1 VIDCAN
7 SNKPDMPCTG
17 IQGIKLVA
25 GELGGAGECAVGVS
39 LEKLIDRVVE
49 AVAWPPCAG
58 SYAARK
64 PRVASCRSAPGDHWR
79 RGRRVLPKRGLAD
92 NR

>member
-1 VIDCAN
+1 MQGIEHVAAELGSAGDCA
-7 SNKPDMPCTG
+7 
-17 IQGIKLVA
+17 I
-25 GELGGAGECAVGVS
+25 GVF

-49 AVAWPPCAG
+49 AVAWPPCTG

-64 PRVASCRSAPGDHWR
+64 PRVASCRSALGDHWR